1 MRLTIPPLSGRRI
14 LAVVSAGALTAAVSG
29 CGAAGG
35 ASGGGAASS
44 ITIAYQP
51 GVGYAP
57 LLIMKQQ
64 RVLEKKFPKKKIQWK
79 LLNSGAAI
87 RDAMISKNVQVGAGG
102 IGPFLVG
109 WSNGL
114 PWKIVMSLDEANLYL
129 MSKKYNSLASLKG
142 QGKIAMPGPDSIQSV
157 VLRKAAQKQ
166 LGDAK
171 ALDPQIV
178 SMGHPDGVQALV
190 SGQIAAHL
198 TSPPF
203 QGEELKAGAH
213 PIVKS
218 YDVFGEHT
226 FNSVFVLSDFYKANP
241 TFMKA
246 FETAVANAANL
257 LATDPDQASQ
267 VLSQETG
274 GKIPA
279 SQMKEETTGKDI
291 TYSTK
296 PLGFMVFGTFMKQI
310 GLIKKVPSSASGY
323 FFANSYTSGGS

>member
-1 MRLTIPPLSGRRI
+1 MRLMIPPLSGRGV
-14 LAVVSAGALTAAVSG
+14 LAVVSAGVLTAAVSG
-29 CGAAGG
+29 CASAGG
-35 ASGGGAASS
+35 SSAASS

-51 GVGYAP
+51 GIGYAP

-64 RVLEKKFPKKKIQWK
+64 HLLEKKFPKKTIKWK

-114 PWKIVMSLDEANLYL
+114 PWKIVASLDEANLYL
-129 MSKKYNSLASLKG
+129 MSKKYTSLAALKG
-142 QGKIAMPGPDSIQSV
+142 KGKIAMPGPDSIQSV
-157 VLRKAAQKQ
+157 VLRKAAEKQ

-171 ALDPQIV
+171 VLDSQIV
-178 SMGHPDGVQALV
+178 SMGHPDGVQALI
-190 SGQIAAHL
+190 SGQIAGHL

-203 QGEELKAGAH
+203 QGEELKAGAR

-226 FNSVFVLSDFYKANP
+226 FNSVFVLTDFYQANP
-241 TFMKA
+241 KFMKA
-246 FETAVANAANL
+246 FGAAVADSAKL
-257 LATDPDQASQ
+257 LATDPDKAAQ

-279 SQMKEETTGKDI
+279 SQLKEEITGKDI

-296 PLGFMVFGTFMKQI
+296 PLGFMVFAKFMKQI
-310 GLIKKVPSSASGY
+310 GLIKKVPSSSSGY
-323 FFANSYTSGGS
+323 FFDNSYTKGGS